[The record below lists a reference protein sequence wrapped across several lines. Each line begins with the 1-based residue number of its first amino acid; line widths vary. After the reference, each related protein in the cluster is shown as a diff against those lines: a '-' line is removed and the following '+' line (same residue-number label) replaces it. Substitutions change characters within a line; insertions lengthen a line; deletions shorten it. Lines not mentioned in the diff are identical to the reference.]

1 LVNWWWHVNFADQVH
16 SLNQDGDDCRRVAYF
31 VLEFL
36 LQTYFTF
43 MNTPSIPFQITD
55 WDKIPAMEY
64 PGELGTAFWQTLK
77 FGSLRVR
84 LVNYSANFLSD
95 HWCKRGHI
103 MFVVSGVLE
112 LELADGQ
119 IFRLTQGMSFEVSDQ
134 ESTHRTRTGADVG
147 ATLFVVDGGFLT
159 GESTSL

>member
-1 LVNWWWHVNFADQVH
+1 M
-16 SLNQDGDDCRRVAYF
+16 Y
-31 VLEFL
+31 
-36 LQTYFTF
+36 
-43 MNTPSIPFQITD
+43 TPSIPLQVTD
-55 WDKIPAMEY
+55 WAEVPAAEY
-64 PGELGTAFWQTLK
+64 PGELGTASWRTLK

-84 LVNYSANFLSD
+84 LVDYSPNYLSD

-119 IFRLTQGMSFEVSDQ
+119 VFRLTKGMSFEVSDQ

-147 ATLFVVDGGFLT
+147 ATLFIVDGGFLM
-159 GESTSL
+159 GESTGL